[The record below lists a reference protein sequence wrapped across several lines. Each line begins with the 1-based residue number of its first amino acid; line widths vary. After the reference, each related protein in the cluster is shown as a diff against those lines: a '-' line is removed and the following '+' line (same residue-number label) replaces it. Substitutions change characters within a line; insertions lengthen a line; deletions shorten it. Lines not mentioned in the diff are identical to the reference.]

1 MKAAASRLAK
11 RIECQEGASKTIRDE
26 QRRVK
31 KIEVALEVLP
41 RNNSTQLL
49 GTSGLQVDQLRTV
62 REATTTRAV

>member
-11 RIECQEGASKTIRDE
+11 RTVRQEGASEMIRDE
-26 QRRVK
+26 QKRLEKVG
-31 KIEVALEVLP
+31 VAREVLP
-41 RNNSTQLL
+41 RNSSTQLL